1 MNHVHIDA
9 DVLAYETAFGAQKT
23 QYHLHWAGETTSFRD
38 SESCQTYCKAKELDY
53 RALRKAEP
61 DTGAYIATSLEVL
74 PEGVCDNILRE
85 KVGRIFQTTGASSY
99 TLHLS
104 GSTNYRTTVAV
115 TKPYKGNRDQP
126 KPIHFAYV
134 QALLRN
140 HPRIKIS
147 DGCEADD
154 NMAIDCGEGDIIAT
168 IDKDLNQ
175 VPGRHYDWNK
185 GIRYTVSREL
195 GLWYFLRQML
205 LGDATDNIPGV
216 PGLGEKKADALL
228 DPYRADPEG
237 AWREVIRQYNMGP
250 FKFKDGTITA
260 YPGDYLTE
268 MGKLLWMQ
276 RQVGEQWSPE
286 LFEDKYLTVT

>member
-1 MNHVHIDA
+1 
-9 DVLAYETAFGAQKT
+9 
-23 QYHLHWAGETTSFRD
+23 
-38 SESCQTYCKAKELDY
+38 
-53 RALRKAEP
+53 
-61 DTGAYIATSLEVL
+61 
-74 PEGVCDNILRE
+74 
-85 KVGRIFQTTGASSY
+85 
-99 TLHLS
+99 
-104 GSTNYRTTVAV
+104 
-115 TKPYKGNRDQP
+115 
-126 KPIHFAYV
+126 
-134 QALLRN
+134 
-140 HPRIKIS
+140 
-147 DGCEADD
+147 
-154 NMAIDCGEGDIIAT
+154 MAIDCGEGDIIAT

-268 MGKLLWMQ
+268 MGRLLWMQ
-276 RQVGEQWSPE
+276 RQVGEQWSPG
-286 LFEDKYLTVT
+286 LFEDKYLTVI